1 MEDVIEVLQRW
12 AEYQK
17 SHPGGGFEDFCRF
30 YLATPKGKRQKDGR
44 LDAYFKKAQPADT
57 DSMFMMT
64 MSRSTLA
71 FWVYMRIALRD
82 TPLPAIEDVMLC
94 SALYHLDESRK
105 TDIINFAMM
114 EISTGTGNLNRLIE
128 KGFVE
133 ERIDPDDK
141 RSKLLVLS
149 ASGTKAL
156 KQCFAKAKMAR
167 DIFLA
172 DLTEDD
178 KKLVANILNP
188 LQEKHAR
195 LAIARKGKSIEEIH
209 QEVFGEKKK

>member
-17 SHPGGGFEDFCRF
+17 GHPTGGFEDFCRF
-30 YLATPKGKRQKDGR
+30 YLARPKGKRPK
-44 LDAYFKKAQPADT
+44 ASNFEKAQPADT

-64 MSRSTLA
+64 VSRSTLA

-82 TPLPAIEDVMLC
+82 TPLPTVEDIMLC
-94 SALYHLDESRK
+94 AALFNLGESRK

-128 KGFVE
+128 KGFIE

-141 RSKLLVLS
+141 RSKLIVLS
-149 ASGTKAL
+149 SSGAKAL

-167 DIFLA
+167 DIFLT

-188 LQEKHAR
+188 LQEKHSK

-209 QEVFGEKKK
+209 KEVMGDEKK

>member
-1 MEDVIEVLQRW
+1 
-12 AEYQK
+12 
-17 SHPGGGFEDFCRF
+17 
-30 YLATPKGKRQKDGR
+30 
-44 LDAYFKKAQPADT
+44 
-57 DSMFMMT
+57 MFMMT
-64 MSRSTLA
+64 VSRSTLA

-82 TPLPAIEDVMLC
+82 TPLPTVEDIMLC
-94 SALYHLDESRK
+94 AALYNLGESRK

-149 ASGTKAL
+149 SSGAKAL

-178 KKLVANILNP
+178 KRLVASILNP
-188 LQEKHAR
+188 LQEKHSR

-209 QEVFGEKKK
+209 TEVMGEQKK

>member
-12 AEYQK
+12 ADYQK

-30 YLATPKGKRQKDGR
+30 YLAGPKGERPK
-44 LDAYFKKAQPADT
+44 ASNFTKAQPADT

-64 MSRSTLA
+64 VSRSTLA

-82 TPLPAIEDVMLC
+82 TPLPTIEDIMLC
-94 SALYHLDESRK
+94 AALFNLGESRK
-105 TDIINFAMM
+105 TDVINFAMM

-128 KGFVE
+128 KGFIE

-149 ASGTKAL
+149 SSGTKAL

-167 DIFLA
+167 DIFLT

-209 QEVFGEKKK
+209 AEVLGEQKK

>member
-17 SHPGGGFEDFCRF
+17 SHPAGGFEDFCRF
-30 YLATPKGKRQKDGR
+30 YLARPKGKRPKGSN
-44 LDAYFKKAQPADT
+44 FKKAQPADT

-64 MSRSTLA
+64 VSRSTLA

-82 TPLPAIEDVMLC
+82 TPLPTIEDIMLC
-94 SALYHLDESRK
+94 AALYNLGESRK

-114 EISTGTGNLNRLIE
+114 ELSTGTGNLNRLIE

-149 ASGTKAL
+149 ASGAKAL

-167 DIFLA
+167 DIFLI

-188 LQEKHAR
+188 LQEKHSR

-209 QEVFGEKKK
+209 AEVLGEQKT